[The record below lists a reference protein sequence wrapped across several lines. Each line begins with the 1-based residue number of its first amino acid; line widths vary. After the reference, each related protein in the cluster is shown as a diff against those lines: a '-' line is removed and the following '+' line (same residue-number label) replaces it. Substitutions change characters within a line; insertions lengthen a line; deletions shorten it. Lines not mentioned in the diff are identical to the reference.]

1 MAQIREIK
9 SRIKSVKNTAKVT
22 HAMEL
27 ISAVKMRKAQ
37 EAAVSSRPYN
47 SALIAMLSK
56 LSEKT
61 TIKHPLLEKYTE
73 GSHLIILVSTDR
85 GLVGGLNLNLLKEA
99 VNKIKSLDGDK
110 KFIVV
115 GKKALPYA
123 TKSISDIEA
132 SFVFDEYTPYELSRI
147 INKLIIDLYS
157 EGELQSVHIVY
168 QDFVSTIKQA
178 PNTIQV
184 LPITMPEETQG
195 EHADTLLFE
204 PNTQSIIDTILP
216 HYVLTMIYQVL
227 LEAKASEHSA
237 RMITM
242 KNATD
247 AAKDLASDLTLT
259 YNQARQEAVTNELLD
274 SITAQSNK
282 S

>member
-27 ISAVKMRKAQ
+27 ISAVKMRKSQ
-37 EAAVSSRPYN
+37 ESALASRPYN
-47 SALIAMLSK
+47 MSLTAMLAS
-56 LSEKT
+56 LSAKT
-61 TIKHPLLEKYTE
+61 NYNHPLLTSNTE
-73 GSHLIILVSTDR
+73 GKHLIILISTDR
-85 GLVGGLNLNLLKEA
+85 GLVGGLNLNLLKE
-99 VNKIKSLDGDK
+99 VISYTKDLEGDK
-110 KFIVV
+110 EYIVV

-123 TKSISDIEA
+123 AKSVSDIIA
-132 SFVFDEYTPYELSRI
+132 SFIFDEHTPYDLSRL
-147 INKLIIDLYS
+147 INKLVIDGYTAKS
-157 EGELQSVHIVY
+157 FKSVHVVY
-168 QDFVSTIKQA
+168 QDFVSTMKQNPHA
-178 PNTIQV
+178 TQI
-184 LPITMPEETQG
+184 LPITMPQ
-195 EHADTLLFE
+195 ATLQAPDSLFE
-204 PNTQSIIDTILP
+204 PNAKSILDTILP
-216 HYVLTMIYQVL
+216 HYVLTLIYQVL

-282 S
+282 